1 LFNLYGNGG
10 ANAIMTDENNGA
22 PLSAQE
28 REILKEMKRQGE
40 L

>member
-1 LFNLYGNGG
+1 MNDSNG
-10 ANAIMTDENNGA
+10 T

-28 REILKEMKRQGE
+28 REILKELKRQGE